1 MNRAAPIRALPL
13 QLLWNPLLPAILLG
27 GLPQVLCWPL
37 FQNERLKVHLES
49 ADIRKTGEG
58 VGPRMVESQ
67 SHGLSSASDQHADPA
82 RPPKPAHRRER
93 TEPARRGARAEGPPA
108 IPMHRVPHHCPSI
121 SFRMNV
127 CAPRSSNPFR
137 MNVCITGLFTSQKRR
152 GVIRCSRSRPASSR
166 SLSGLPQGKP

>member
-67 SHGLSSASDQHADPA
+67 THRLSPRVDPFS
-82 RPPKPAHRRER
+82 PA
-93 TEPARRGARAEGPPA
+93 PAFLPC
-108 IPMHRVPHHCPSI
+108 HSSLVPHHCPSI